1 MGRPSRHIVYNKIY
15 EKEAI
20 EYRNYLLLLGYAEQ
34 TCQSR
39 YLYLKEF
46 FNWLESIGITELRHI
61 TAVEIT
67 NFYEYIENRESTRT
81 KEKLKLKSV
90 YDIMRCIQ
98 TFLGYALDLG
108 KLKTNP
114 ASHLKFTYPDEEV
127 ERRIFTQKEIKQLYQ
142 ATETKQEKAILHMGY
157 GCGLR
162 VNEISQLDKE
172 DLRLTENII
181 IVQKGKNSK
190 RRLVPIN
197 DKISQEMEAFIFST
211 ETERFVNTNENN
223 RQGNEQNKNRAIFTH
238 RKGGR
243 IKPWTLNKLLKK
255 LIKRTHFG
263 KQLSTEELGKIGM
276 HTLRHSIATH
286 LLENGMKLEQ
296 VQQFLG
302 HSFIETTQ
310 MYTHVSATAIKNVV
324 REQHRQSEA
333 TLKNSEQ

>member
-1 MGRPSRHIVYNKIY
+1 MGRPSRYIVYN
-15 EKEAI
+15 EAYQREAT
-20 EYRNYLLLLGYAEQ
+20 EYRNYLLLLGYADE

-46 FNWLESIGITELRHI
+46 FNWLEEIGTYQLQHI
-61 TAVEIT
+61 TAVEIS

-90 YDIMRCIQ
+90 YDIMRCVQ

-127 ERRIFTQKEIKQLYQ
+127 ERKIFTQSEIQQLYK
-142 ATETKQEKAILHMGY
+142 ATETEQEKAILHIAY

-162 VNEISQLDKE
+162 VQEISHLNKE
-172 DLRLTENII
+172 DLRLTENLI

-197 DKISQEMEAFIFST
+197 EKVSQELNFFLSSE
-211 ETERFVNTNENN
+211 EVLK
-223 RQGNEQNKNRAIFTH
+223 GNGKAVFTH
-238 RKGGR
+238 SKGGR
-243 IKPWTLNKLLKK
+243 MKQWTLNKLLKK

-263 KQLSTEELGKIGM
+263 KQLSTEELGKIGI
-276 HTLRHSIATH
+276 HSLRHSIATH
-286 LLENGMKLEQ
+286 LLQNGMKLEQ

-302 HSFIETTQ
+302 HSHIESTEV
-310 MYTHVSATAIKNVV
+310 YTHISQDQINEME
-324 REQHRQSEA
+324 R
-333 TLKNSEQ
+333 

>member
-15 EKEAI
+15 ENEAKD
-20 EYRNYLLLLGYAEQ
+20 YRNYLLLLGYAEE

-46 FNWLESIGITELRHI
+46 FNWLENVGITQLRNI
-61 TAVEIT
+61 TAVEIS
-67 NFYEYIENRESTRT
+67 NFYEHIENRESTRT

-90 YDIMRCIQ
+90 YDIMRCVQ

-108 KLKTNP
+108 KLRMNP

-127 ERRIFTQKEIKQLYQ
+127 ERRIFTQEEIQQLYR
-142 ATETKQEKAILHMGY
+142 ATETEQEKAILHMGY

-162 VNEISQLDKE
+162 VNEISQLNKE
-172 DLRLTENII
+172 DLKLTENLI

-197 DKISQEMEAFIFST
+197 DKISKELQGFL
-211 ETERFVNTNENN
+211 EN
-223 RQGNEQNKNRAIFTH
+223 REQKKSAIFIH
-238 RKGGR
+238 SKGGR

-286 LLENGMKLEQ
+286 LLENGMPLEQ

-302 HSFIETTQ
+302 HSFIESTEI
-310 MYTHVSATAIKNVV
+310 YTHITQNQINEMEK
-324 REQHRQSEA
+324 
-333 TLKNSEQ
+333 